1 MGEGDSE
8 EGEGGAAANP
18 AVTISV
24 REFLSNTEAAQWK
37 EAMHT
42 EMDAMKSN
50 HTWELPLAR
59 GAKPLR
65 VMWVF
70 TLKGGTEGEG
80 GEKLRFKTNL
90 VDKG

>member
-24 REFLSNTEAAQWK
+24 QEFLSNTEAAQWK
-37 EAMHT
+37 EAMDT

-50 HTWELPLAR
+50 HTWELLPLAR
-59 GAKPLR
+59 GASHC
-65 VMWVF
+65 
-70 TLKGGTEGEG
+70 E
-80 GEKLRFKTNL
+80 
-90 VDKG
+90 